1 MSKDEKHLKSE
12 KTNTKEQAI
21 NHKETDGKEINQ
33 QEQQRRQKHQ
43 PRDNA

>member
-1 MSKDEKHLKSE
+1 MDKDKEQMQSD
-12 KTNTKEQAI
+12 KTSLQEQAI